1 MDSCLFCKIV
11 RKEIPATVVYEDERV
26 LAFEDIAPV
35 APVHILII
43 PKEHISSIA
52 ELSGEKAA
60 VAADIFRAATVI
72 AKDQDLLEAG
82 YRVVVNCGEKAGQ
95 TVDHVHFHLLGG
107 RDFSWPPG

>member
-43 PKEHISSIA
+43 PKEHISTIA
-52 ELSGEKAA
+52 ELYGEKAA
-60 VAADIFRAATVI
+60 VAADIFQAATAI